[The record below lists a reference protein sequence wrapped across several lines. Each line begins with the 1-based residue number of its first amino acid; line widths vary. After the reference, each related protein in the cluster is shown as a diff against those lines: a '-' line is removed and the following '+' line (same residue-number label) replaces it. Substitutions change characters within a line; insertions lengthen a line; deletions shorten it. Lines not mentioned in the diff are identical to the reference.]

1 MLFRTKR
8 KVMKKCNVILDPSK
22 PDEVVEMDVPF
33 PIEVAQP
40 ENLDVIREGGVA
52 KVQELLEIRMGKTF
66 TKNGVEKIPVLCE
79 GFSGDTDAKGDRYT
93 VGLLGYFCFTQ
104 VTDKETGTKVPRL
117 AFDPNVKFLRPQ
129 DLAKSGGQ
137 SGGGTTSEVTGSSDD
152 TTAISPDEAG
162 DTGLTKAEIDAAAE
176 ALG

>member
-8 KVMKKCNVILDPSK
+8 KVMRKTLVILDPSK
-22 PDEVVEMDVPF
+22 PEEVTEMEVPF
-33 PIEVAQP
+33 PVEVAQP
-40 ENLDVIREGGVA
+40 ESLDEIREGGVA
-52 KVQELLEIRMGKTF
+52 KVHEILEIRIGKSF

-117 AFDPNVKFLRPQ
+117 AFDPNVKFLRPS
-129 DLAKSGGQ
+129 DLNKSGNQG
-137 SGGGTTSEVTGSSDD
+137 GGGTTSEVTGDSDD
-152 TTAISPDEAG
+152 TTAISPDEVG